1 MKIPYNAFKALNELL
16 RLQTGLT
23 FNVSRQTCYN
33 YRLGGVP
40 PERFAALLFCVLS
53 HNIPGDVVYK
63 TLENAQCHDAVEHT
77 LNQLLHIAF

>member
-1 MKIPYNAFKALNELL
+1 MKIPYNAFKALNDLL

-23 FNVSRQTCYN
+23 FHVSRQTCYN

-40 PERFAALLFCVLS
+40 PDRFAALLFCLQA
-53 HNIPGDVVYK
+53 HNIEQSAIHK
-63 TLENAQCHDAVEHT
+63 TLENAQCYDAIEHT